1 MTREEIKQA
10 IFNVLDEI
18 NQELPQEKQLKKSET
33 TVLFGQFGQL
43 DSLGLVNLIVA
54 IEEKLEEECNVSITL
69 ADEKAMS
76 QRNSPFRTVA
86 SLIDYIAMLLNEEID

>member
-10 IFNVLDEI
+10 VFNVLDEI
-18 NQELPQEKQLKKSET
+18 NQERPQEKQLGKSET
-33 TVLFGQFGQL
+33 TVLFGKFGQL

-69 ADEKAMS
+69 ADERAMS
-76 QRNSPFRTVA
+76 QRNSP
-86 SLIDYIAMLLNEEID
+86 L

>member
-10 IFNVLDEI
+10 VFNVLDEI
-18 NQELPQEKQLKKSET
+18 NQELPQEKQLEKSET
-33 TVLFGQFGQL
+33 TVLFGKFGQL

-54 IEEKLEEECNVSITL
+54 IEEKLQEECNVSITL
-69 ADEKAMS
+69 ADERAMS